1 MQYLNTYSYFY
12 QPLLWL
18 CEFFQYPPKDNR
30 YNRPVIL
37 SDRQLWKSSKP
48 LCPTNS
54 YVSAIRSIETVYC
67 GPDNCLFIHTKNSVK
82 RQKQLCYLHTYTN
95 VIFIANRYKMLCWTN
110 SAFVQKLVKWRCRI
124 MQHRFV
130 LWGHRK
136 PRSPVTKSHYKSL
149 EVWLD
154 LRFDRKLL
162 KKPLLRYIAFYH

>member
-18 CEFFQYPPKDNR
+18 CEFFQYTRITDITGLLFSAIVSFGNQAS
-30 YNRPVIL
+30 L
-37 SDRQLWKSSKP
+37 SAQQIA
-48 LCPTNS
+48 T
-54 YVSAIRSIETVYC
+54 YHAAIRSIETVYC

-110 SAFVQKLVKWRCRI
+110 SAFVQTLVKWRCRI

-136 PRSPVTKSHYKSL
+136 PRSLVTKSHYKSL